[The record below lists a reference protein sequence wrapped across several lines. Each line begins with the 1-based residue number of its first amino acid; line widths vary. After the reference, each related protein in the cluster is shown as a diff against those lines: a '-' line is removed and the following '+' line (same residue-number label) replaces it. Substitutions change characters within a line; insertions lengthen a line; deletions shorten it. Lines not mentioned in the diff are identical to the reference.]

1 MVDKLR
7 FVGMNMV
14 LNDVC
19 EVYSGYALKSF
30 NEGKEG
36 FPVIKIGNILTDGRL
51 SLEDCQ
57 YTTETVNT
65 KYYSQKDDVYVAL
78 SGATTGKIGLMETD
92 ESYVINQRVG
102 VVRRKDK
109 KIPSRFI
116 KYFLLKQTE
125 RILQEAAGCA
135 QPNISPKQI
144 GAYTFPSFSSEK
156 MEEIT
161 RELDKVTNVI
171 QYRYKQN
178 NLLDCLIKARF
189 VEMFGDPEMNP
200 YGWQKINI
208 SNIVQGKVSNGYFA
222 KRDEYVEDGNAA
234 ILGVAYIVNRIYS
247 GIEGLPRT
255 NVTLADIQKY
265 KVRYGDMLF
274 CRSSLVAEGI
284 GKASIVPENVPDN
297 TLFECHVIRLPLDMD
312 KCVPEFMQVLS
323 TTDYFRKQ
331 MIAQSK
337 TATMTTIGQDGIKKA
352 NIILP
357 PIEKQREFYS
367 FVKQIDK
374 SKVVVP
380 SKIKNA
386 IFVIM
391 LSVSFGQITSI

>member
-1 MVDKLR
+1 
-7 FVGMNMV
+7 MNMV

>member
-1 MVDKLR
+1 
-7 FVGMNMV
+7 MNMV

-30 NEGKEG
+30 NEVKEG

-189 VEMFGDPEMNP
+189 VEMFGDPIDNF
-200 YGWQKINI
+200 QKWPVKKLKDI
-208 SNIVQGKVSNGYFA
+208 SSLITNGNTPKGGSSN
-222 KRDEYVEDGNAA
+222 YVNEGIIFIRSQN
-234 ILGVAYIVNRIYS
+234 VWRNRIDLSDVVYIDES
-247 GIEGLPRT
+247 THNGMSKSSVHHNDILITKTGRINTENSSLGRAALYQGDDNTANINGHVYLVRLKDCVNPQFVVTILTSEAYRKYIRKVCVGGIDKRQINLDQVENFPIIQPP
-255 NVTLADIQKY
+255 LADQI
-265 KVRYGDMLF
+265 MF
-274 CRSSLVAEGI
+274 ASL
-284 GKASIVPENVPDN
+284 
-297 TLFECHVIRLPLDMD
+297 L
-312 KCVPEFMQVLS
+312 
-323 TTDYFRKQ
+323 
-331 MIAQSK
+331 
-337 TATMTTIGQDGIKKA
+337 
-352 NIILP
+352 
-357 PIEKQREFYS
+357 
-367 FVKQIDK
+367 KQIDK
-374 SKVVVP
+374 SKV
-380 SKIKNA
+380 A
-386 IFVIM
+386 IQKSLAETQLLFDKLM
-391 LSVSFGQITSI
+391 QDYFG

>member
-1 MVDKLR
+1 
-7 FVGMNMV
+7 MV

-189 VEMFGDPEMNP
+189 VEMFDHSEFPMLMIEELCSDIVDCPHSTPTYEGELKNP
-200 YGWQKINI
+200 AIRTSEIKKGYILWD
-208 SNIVQGKVSNGYFA
+208 SMRYVSD
-222 KRDEYVEDGNAA
+222 DEYEKRVKRLRPKSGDIVYGREGTFGNAA
-234 ILGVAYIVNRIYS
+234 VLPDGYKFCLGQRVMLLRPDHSKCTSEYLLHAIISDDVYRQAMGKNNASTVAHVN
-247 GIEGLPRT
+247 
-255 NVTLADIQKY
+255 VKDVKQF
-265 KVRYGDMLF
+265 KV
-274 CRSSLVAEGI
+274 
-284 GKASIVPENVPDN
+284 P
-297 TLFECHVIRLPLDMD
+297 
-312 KCVPEFMQVLS
+312 
-323 TTDYFRKQ
+323 
-331 MIAQSK
+331 
-337 TATMTTIGQDGIKKA
+337 
-352 NIILP
+352 LP
-357 PIEKQREFYS
+357 PLEKQKIFAS
-367 FVKQIDK
+367 FIKQVDK
-374 SKVVVP
+374 SKV
-380 SKIKNA
+380 A
-386 IFVIM
+386 IQKSLAETQLLFDKLM
-391 LSVSFGQITSI
+391 QDYFG

>member
-1 MVDKLR
+1 
-7 FVGMNMV
+7 MNMV

-30 NEGKEG
+30 NGGKEG

-189 VEMFGDPEMNP
+189 VEMFGPISHIGKVVSGATPKTTKENYWDGDNIWITPAELSDKSFIVCDSDRKITDEGVKSCAVNLLPVGTVILSSRAPIGKVAIAGVPMYCNQGFKNIIP
-200 YGWQKINI
+200 NEKIN
-208 SNIVQGKVSNGYFA
+208 S
-222 KRDEYVEDGNAA
+222 
-234 ILGVAYIVNRIYS
+234 IY
-247 GIEGLPRT
+247 
-255 NVTLADIQKY
+255 
-265 KVRYGDMLF
+265 
-274 CRSSLVAEGI
+274 
-284 GKASIVPENVPDN
+284 
-297 TLFECHVIRLPLDMD
+297 LFEL
-312 KCVPEFMQVLS
+312 LS
-323 TTDYFRKQ
+323 METKFLNSLGRGATFKEISKQ
-331 MIAQSK
+331 IVESINVK
-337 TATMTTIGQDGIKKA
+337 V
-352 NIILP
+352 P
-357 PIEKQREFYS
+357 PIQMQEQFAD

-374 SKVVVP
+374 SKVAVQKALDEAQLLFD
-380 SKIKNA
+380 SL
-386 IFVIM
+386 M
-391 LSVSFGQITSI
+391 QEYFG

>member
-1 MVDKLR
+1 
-7 FVGMNMV
+7 MV

-189 VEMFGDPEMNP
+189 VEMFGDPIDNF
-200 YGWQKINI
+200 QKWPVKKLKDI
-208 SNIVQGKVSNGYFA
+208 SSLITNGNTPKGGSSN
-222 KRDEYVEDGNAA
+222 YVNEGIIFIRSQN
-234 ILGVAYIVNRIYS
+234 VWRNRIDLSDVVYIDES
-247 GIEGLPRT
+247 THNGMSKSSVHHNDILITKTGRINTENSSLGRAALYQGDDNTANINGHVYLVRLKDCVNPQFVVTILTSEAYRKYIRKVCVGGIDKRQINLDQVENFPIIQPP
-255 NVTLADIQKY
+255 LADQI
-265 KVRYGDMLF
+265 MF
-274 CRSSLVAEGI
+274 ASL
-284 GKASIVPENVPDN
+284 
-297 TLFECHVIRLPLDMD
+297 L
-312 KCVPEFMQVLS
+312 
-323 TTDYFRKQ
+323 
-331 MIAQSK
+331 
-337 TATMTTIGQDGIKKA
+337 
-352 NIILP
+352 
-357 PIEKQREFYS
+357 
-367 FVKQIDK
+367 KQIDK

-386 IFVIM
+386 IFAIM

>member
-1 MVDKLR
+1 
-7 FVGMNMV
+7 MNMV

-189 VEMFGDPEMNP
+189 VEMFGDPIDNF
-200 YGWQKINI
+200 QKWPVKKLKDI
-208 SNIVQGKVSNGYFA
+208 SSLITNGNTPKGGSSN
-222 KRDEYVEDGNAA
+222 YVNEGIIFIRSQN
-234 ILGVAYIVNRIYS
+234 VWRNRIDLSDVVYIDES
-247 GIEGLPRT
+247 THNGMSKSSVHHNDILITKTGRINTENSSLGRAALYQGDDNTANINGHVYLVRLKDCVNPQFVVTILTSEAYRKYIRKVCVGGIDKRQINLDQVENFPIIQPP
-255 NVTLADIQKY
+255 LADQI
-265 KVRYGDMLF
+265 MF
-274 CRSSLVAEGI
+274 ASL
-284 GKASIVPENVPDN
+284 
-297 TLFECHVIRLPLDMD
+297 L
-312 KCVPEFMQVLS
+312 
-323 TTDYFRKQ
+323 
-331 MIAQSK
+331 
-337 TATMTTIGQDGIKKA
+337 
-352 NIILP
+352 
-357 PIEKQREFYS
+357 
-367 FVKQIDK
+367 KQIDK
-374 SKVVVP
+374 SKV
-380 SKIKNA
+380 A
-386 IFVIM
+386 IQKSLAETQLLFDKLM
-391 LSVSFGQITSI
+391 QDYFG

>member
-1 MVDKLR
+1 
-7 FVGMNMV
+7 MNMV

-189 VEMFGDPEMNP
+189 VEMFGEGLRDDGRFPLLPISHIGKVVSGATPKTTKENYWDGDNIWITPAELSDKSFIVCDSDRKITDEGVKSCAVNLLPVGTVILSSRAPIGKVAIAGVPMYCNQGFKNIIP
-200 YGWQKINI
+200 NEKIN
-208 SNIVQGKVSNGYFA
+208 S
-222 KRDEYVEDGNAA
+222 
-234 ILGVAYIVNRIYS
+234 IY
-247 GIEGLPRT
+247 
-255 NVTLADIQKY
+255 
-265 KVRYGDMLF
+265 
-274 CRSSLVAEGI
+274 
-284 GKASIVPENVPDN
+284 
-297 TLFECHVIRLPLDMD
+297 LFEL
-312 KCVPEFMQVLS
+312 LS
-323 TTDYFRKQ
+323 METKFLNSLGRGATFKEISKQ
-331 MIAQSK
+331 IVESINVK
-337 TATMTTIGQDGIKKA
+337 V
-352 NIILP
+352 P
-357 PIEKQREFYS
+357 PIQMQEQFAD

-374 SKVVVP
+374 SKVAVQKALDEAQLLFD
-380 SKIKNA
+380 SL
-386 IFVIM
+386 M
-391 LSVSFGQITSI
+391 QEYFG

>member
-1 MVDKLR
+1 
-7 FVGMNMV
+7 MNMV

-189 VEMFGDPEMNP
+189 VELFGDPKANDKGFTKAPMGEYMTVLTDFSSNGSYKTLDSGVTMYDEPNYAWMVRTTDLESGDMSSIKYIDENAYELLSKSKIYGGEIIMN
-200 YGWQKINI
+200 KIG
-208 SNIVQGKVSNGYFA
+208 SAGKVYLMPEIEMPASLGRNAFMFRYDDRINVRFLFEQLVS
-222 KRDEYVEDGNAA
+222 EYGQAEIQQYVRGA
-234 ILGVAYIVNRIYS
+234 
-247 GIEGLPRT
+247 
-255 NVTLADIQKY
+255 VTKTITKDDA
-265 KVRYGDMLF
+265 
-274 CRSSLVAEGI
+274 RSVQI
-284 GKASIVPENVPDN
+284 IVPEKE
-297 TLFECHVIRLPLDMD
+297 LQD
-312 KCVPEFMQVLS
+312 KYVEFVH
-323 TTDYFRKQ
+323 
-331 MIAQSK
+331 
-337 TATMTTIGQDGIKKA
+337 
-352 NIILP
+352 
-357 PIEKQREFYS
+357 
-367 FVKQIDK
+367 QIDK
-374 SKVVVP
+374 SKV
-380 SKIKNA
+380 A
-386 IFVIM
+386 IQKSLAETQLLFDKLM
-391 LSVSFGQITSI
+391 QDYFG

>member
-1 MVDKLR
+1 
-7 FVGMNMV
+7 MNMV

-189 VEMFGDPEMNP
+189 VEMFGDPIDNF
-200 YGWQKINI
+200 QKWPVKKLKDI
-208 SNIVQGKVSNGYFA
+208 SSLITNGNTPKGGSSN
-222 KRDEYVEDGNAA
+222 YVNEGIIFIRSQN
-234 ILGVAYIVNRIYS
+234 VWRNRIDLSDVVYIDES
-247 GIEGLPRT
+247 THNGMSKSSVHHNDILITKTGRINTENSSLGRAALYQGDDNTANINGHVYLVRLKDCVNPQFVVTILTSEAYRKYIRKVCVGGIDKRQINLDQVENFPIIQPP
-255 NVTLADIQKY
+255 LADQI
-265 KVRYGDMLF
+265 MF
-274 CRSSLVAEGI
+274 ASL
-284 GKASIVPENVPDN
+284 
-297 TLFECHVIRLPLDMD
+297 L
-312 KCVPEFMQVLS
+312 
-323 TTDYFRKQ
+323 
-331 MIAQSK
+331 
-337 TATMTTIGQDGIKKA
+337 
-352 NIILP
+352 
-357 PIEKQREFYS
+357 
-367 FVKQIDK
+367 KQIDK

-380 SKIKNA
+380 AKIKNA
-386 IFVIM
+386 IFAIM

>member
-1 MVDKLR
+1 
-7 FVGMNMV
+7 MV

-30 NEGKEG
+30 NEVKEG

-189 VEMFGDPEMNP
+189 VEMFGDPIDNF
-200 YGWQKINI
+200 QKWPVKKLKDI
-208 SNIVQGKVSNGYFA
+208 SSLITNGNTPKGGSSN
-222 KRDEYVEDGNAA
+222 YVNEGIIFIRSQN
-234 ILGVAYIVNRIYS
+234 VWRNRIDLSDVVYIDES
-247 GIEGLPRT
+247 THNGMSKSSVHHNDILITKTGRINTENSSLGRAALYQGDDNTANINGHVYLVRLKDCVNPQFVVTILTSEAYRKYIRKVCVGGIDKRQINLDQVENFPIIQPP
-255 NVTLADIQKY
+255 LADQI
-265 KVRYGDMLF
+265 MF
-274 CRSSLVAEGI
+274 ASL
-284 GKASIVPENVPDN
+284 
-297 TLFECHVIRLPLDMD
+297 L
-312 KCVPEFMQVLS
+312 
-323 TTDYFRKQ
+323 
-331 MIAQSK
+331 
-337 TATMTTIGQDGIKKA
+337 
-352 NIILP
+352 
-357 PIEKQREFYS
+357 
-367 FVKQIDK
+367 KQIDK
-374 SKVVVP
+374 SKV
-380 SKIKNA
+380 A
-386 IFVIM
+386 IQKSLAETQLLFDKLM
-391 LSVSFGQITSI
+391 QDYFG

>member
-1 MVDKLR
+1 
-7 FVGMNMV
+7 MNMV

-189 VEMFGDPEMNP
+189 VELFGDLESNSKKWPIYKLDRLCDIGSSKRIYQEEQSSKGVPFWRISDLINKMDTGHADSGLYISQEKYDELTEKGLVPVEGDILVTSRGTLGRCYIISKPDKFYFQDGMISWLSNYKNGITPLYLKYLFMTSGMIRQINEMQA
-200 YGWQKINI
+200 G
-208 SNIVQGKVSNGYFA
+208 ST
-222 KRDEYVEDGNAA
+222 
-234 ILGVAYIVNRIYS
+234 VAYLSIAMLKKLNIM
-247 GIEGLPRT
+247 LP
-255 NVTLADIQKY
+255 NPTLQ
-265 KVRYGDMLF
+265 
-274 CRSSLVAEGI
+274 
-284 GKASIVPENVPDN
+284 NQ
-297 TLFECHVIRLPLDMD
+297 FE
-312 KCVPEFMQVLS
+312 E
-323 TTDYFRKQ
+323 
-331 MIAQSK
+331 
-337 TATMTTIGQDGIKKA
+337 
-352 NIILP
+352 
-357 PIEKQREFYS
+357 

-374 SKVVVP
+374 SKVAVQ
-380 SKIKNA
+380 KA
-386 IFVIM
+386 
-391 LSVSFGQITSI
+391 LDEAQLLFGSLMQKYFG

>member
-1 MVDKLR
+1 
-7 FVGMNMV
+7 MNMV

-102 VVRRKDK
+102 IVRRKDK

-189 VEMFGDPEMNP
+189 VEMFGDPIDNF
-200 YGWQKINI
+200 QKWPVKKLKDI
-208 SNIVQGKVSNGYFA
+208 SSLITNGNTPKGGSSN
-222 KRDEYVEDGNAA
+222 YVNEGIIFIRSQN
-234 ILGVAYIVNRIYS
+234 VWRNRIDLSDVVYIDES
-247 GIEGLPRT
+247 THNGMSKSSVHHNDILITKTGRINTENSSLGRAALYQGDDNTANINGHVYLVRLKDCVNPQFVVTILTSEAYRKYIRKVCVGGIDKRQINLDQVENFPIIQPP
-255 NVTLADIQKY
+255 LADQI
-265 KVRYGDMLF
+265 MF
-274 CRSSLVAEGI
+274 ASL
-284 GKASIVPENVPDN
+284 
-297 TLFECHVIRLPLDMD
+297 L
-312 KCVPEFMQVLS
+312 
-323 TTDYFRKQ
+323 
-331 MIAQSK
+331 
-337 TATMTTIGQDGIKKA
+337 
-352 NIILP
+352 
-357 PIEKQREFYS
+357 
-367 FVKQIDK
+367 KQIDK
-374 SKVVVP
+374 SKV
-380 SKIKNA
+380 A
-386 IFVIM
+386 IQKSLAETQLLFDKLM
-391 LSVSFGQITSI
+391 QDYFG

>member
-1 MVDKLR
+1 
-7 FVGMNMV
+7 MNMV

-102 VVRRKDK
+102 IVRRKDK

-189 VEMFGDPEMNP
+189 VEMFGDLRANSK
-200 YGWQKINI
+200 GWPIHTFREITEIITDGEHITPRRVDHGIYLLSARNVLDHSLQLDDVDYIDQEEYERISKRIVPMAGDVLISCSGSVGRCCMVPIGLKFQMVRSVAILRFKNI
-208 SNIVQGKVSNGYFA
+208 LVPKYAEYMISSDELQDQISRAKTASSQANLFQGKIAELKGFVPPLELQKKFV
-222 KRDEYVEDGNAA
+222 DFVE
-234 ILGVAYIVNRIYS
+234 
-247 GIEGLPRT
+247 
-255 NVTLADIQKY
+255 
-265 KVRYGDMLF
+265 
-274 CRSSLVAEGI
+274 
-284 GKASIVPENVPDN
+284 
-297 TLFECHVIRLPLDMD
+297 
-312 KCVPEFMQVLS
+312 QV
-323 TTDYFRKQ
+323 
-331 MIAQSK
+331 
-337 TATMTTIGQDGIKKA
+337 
-352 NIILP
+352 
-357 PIEKQREFYS
+357 
-367 FVKQIDK
+367 DK

-386 IFVIM
+386 IFAIM

>member
-1 MVDKLR
+1 
-7 FVGMNMV
+7 MV

-189 VEMFGDPEMNP
+189 VEMFGDPIDNF
-200 YGWQKINI
+200 QKWPVKKLKDI
-208 SNIVQGKVSNGYFA
+208 SSLITNGNTPKGGSSN
-222 KRDEYVEDGNAA
+222 YVNEGIIFIRSQN
-234 ILGVAYIVNRIYS
+234 VWRNRIDLSDVVYIDES
-247 GIEGLPRT
+247 THNGMSKSSVHHNDILITKTGRINTENSSLGRAALYQGDDNTANINGHVYLVRLKDCVNPQFVVTILTSEAYRKYIRKVCVGGIDKRQINLDQVENFPIIQPP
-255 NVTLADIQKY
+255 LADQI
-265 KVRYGDMLF
+265 MF
-274 CRSSLVAEGI
+274 ASL
-284 GKASIVPENVPDN
+284 
-297 TLFECHVIRLPLDMD
+297 L
-312 KCVPEFMQVLS
+312 
-323 TTDYFRKQ
+323 
-331 MIAQSK
+331 
-337 TATMTTIGQDGIKKA
+337 
-352 NIILP
+352 
-357 PIEKQREFYS
+357 
-367 FVKQIDK
+367 KQIDK

-380 SKIKNA
+380 AKIKNA
-386 IFVIM
+386 IFAIM